1 MRMIKKLMGCIEAI
15 AATAIVVTTLFSG
28 VTGGL
33 SVNAAEVTDKP
44 AYYFEDDDTM
54 NKNGIK
60 YVMDKEDSAAF
71 KEYFGYFDDDDSRQ
85 MNIFYEDSTLRIDE
99 DKSAYSIDDVV
110 YVNATAYKLNR
121 DESGKL
127 TFSNEARYMLGSTTI
142 GGGSFSGIGSGN
154 FIIKRSQPQFGSKIE
169 FSKMTFSTLYNSK
182 SSDGRFQTEGYAKG
196 GSDSTTSSGASSSGK
211 PQVVMCDIDFL
222 YVAINY
228 KDSEGKS
235 MYRSIIMMPDYMTD
249 KTVLHLTKTSDEK
262 SDDVTDNTYTFDAAD
277 KDTQVVDS
285 EMFASIL
292 KENETKDVVI
302 KSNNNVTFTF
312 AKGTMK
318 SVDGKNEYDFST
330 TINETYADTMPSY
343 VTKDNFVAQVKF
355 NYSGQLPAT
364 ASIRIPVG
372 TNYAGTTLY
381 YSLMNDDGTF
391 AGTQAVVVDEEGYMT
406 VKQDHCSEYVITKE
420 APSLK
425 DTEVTSPVEDT
436 EVSSAE
442 TVETPQTS
450 DGYKVYV
457 YASCIIM
464 ILAGAVICREVKRT
478 NA

>member
-1 MRMIKKLMGCIEAI
+1 
-15 AATAIVVTTLFSG
+15 
-28 VTGGL
+28 
-33 SVNAAEVTDKP
+33 
-44 AYYFEDDDTM
+44 
-54 NKNGIK
+54 
-60 YVMDKEDSAAF
+60 
-71 KEYFGYFDDDDSRQ
+71 
-85 MNIFYEDSTLRIDE
+85 
-99 DKSAYSIDDVV
+99 
-110 YVNATAYKLNR
+110 
-121 DESGKL
+121 
-127 TFSNEARYMLGSTTI
+127 
-142 GGGSFSGIGSGN
+142 
-154 FIIKRSQPQFGSKIE
+154 
-169 FSKMTFSTLYNSK
+169 
-182 SSDGRFQTEGYAKG
+182 
-196 GSDSTTSSGASSSGK
+196 
-211 PQVVMCDIDFL
+211 
-222 YVAINY
+222 
-228 KDSEGKS
+228 
-235 MYRSIIMMPDYMTD
+235 MMPDYMTD
-249 KTVLHLTKTSDEK
+249 KTVLHLTKASDEK
-262 SDDVTDNTYTFDAAD
+262 SDDVIDNTYTFDATD
-277 KDTQVVDS
+277 KNTQVVDN
-285 EMFASIL
+285 ETFTKIL

-302 KSNNNVTFTF
+302 KSNNDVTFTF

-364 ASIRIPVG
+364 AGIRIPVG
-372 TNYAGTTLY
+372 TQYAGTTLY
-381 YSLMNDDGTF
+381 YSLMNNDGTF

-420 APSLK
+420 APALK
-425 DTEVTSPVEDT
+425 DTEVTSPVEGT

>member
-1 MRMIKKLMGCIEAI
+1 
-15 AATAIVVTTLFSG
+15 
-28 VTGGL
+28 
-33 SVNAAEVTDKP
+33 
-44 AYYFEDDDTM
+44 
-54 NKNGIK
+54 
-60 YVMDKEDSAAF
+60 
-71 KEYFGYFDDDDSRQ
+71 
-85 MNIFYEDSTLRIDE
+85 
-99 DKSAYSIDDVV
+99 
-110 YVNATAYKLNR
+110 
-121 DESGKL
+121 
-127 TFSNEARYMLGSTTI
+127 
-142 GGGSFSGIGSGN
+142 
-154 FIIKRSQPQFGSKIE
+154 
-169 FSKMTFSTLYNSK
+169 
-182 SSDGRFQTEGYAKG
+182 
-196 GSDSTTSSGASSSGK
+196 
-211 PQVVMCDIDFL
+211 
-222 YVAINY
+222 
-228 KDSEGKS
+228 
-235 MYRSIIMMPDYMTD
+235 
-249 KTVLHLTKTSDEK
+249 
-262 SDDVTDNTYTFDAAD
+262 
-277 KDTQVVDS
+277 
-285 EMFASIL
+285 
-292 KENETKDVVI
+292 
-302 KSNNNVTFTF
+302 
-312 AKGTMK
+312 MK

>member
-1 MRMIKKLMGCIEAI
+1 MRLIKKLTGCIEAI

-28 VTGGL
+28 VTGVL

-44 AYYFEDDDTM
+44 VYYFEDDDTM
-54 NKNGIK
+54 NKNGVK

-71 KEYFGYFDDDDSRQ
+71 KEYFGYFDDNDSRQ

-99 DKSAYSIDDVV
+99 DKSAYSFDDVE
-110 YVNATAYKLNR
+110 YVLAKAYKLSR
-121 DESGKL
+121 DEMGKL
-127 TFSNEARYMLGSTTI
+127 NFTEEARFLKGKTGR
-142 GGGSFSGIGSGN
+142 GGGIKGIGSDN
-154 FIIKRSQPQFGSKIE
+154 FLITGFGKTAK
-169 FSKMTFSTLYNSK
+169 FSKMSFADLYNNK
-182 SSDGRFQTEGYAKG
+182 STEGRFQTEVYEGHSEIIG
-196 GSDSTTSSGASSSGK
+196 GVGISGGK
-211 PQVVMCDIDFL
+211 YVMHDIDFL

-235 MYRSIIMMPDYMTD
+235 MYHSIIMMPDYMTD
-249 KTVLHLTKTSDEK
+249 KTVLHLTKASDEK
-262 SDDVTDNTYTFDAAD
+262 SDDVTDNTYTFDAAG

-285 EMFASIL
+285 ETFASIL

-420 APSLK
+420 APALK

-450 DGYKVYV
+450 DRYKVYV